1 MARAATIA
9 AVIALTATLLGGAV
23 YAQDDVGGVA
33 ALREQAEAGDAT
45 AQFNLGVSYDNGQ
58 GVPQDYQEAV
68 RWYTLAAEQG
78 LALAQFNLGFR
89 YANGEGVP
97 QDDMLA
103 HMWLNLAAS
112 KLTGERREQ
121 TVDLRDLVAER
132 LTPAALM
139 EAQRLAREWQP
150 ESP

>member
-1 MARAATIA
+1 
-9 AVIALTATLLGGAV
+9 
-23 YAQDDVGGVA
+23 
-33 ALREQAEAGDAT
+33 
-45 AQFNLGVSYDNGQ
+45 
-58 GVPQDYQEAV
+58 
-68 RWYTLAAEQG
+68 
-78 LALAQFNLGFR
+78 
-89 YANGEGVP
+89 
-97 QDDMLA
+97 MLA